1 MVLNLNSTRQRWFS
15 YRSSVKLALTPLQA
29 VPVRMLSRV
38 DCTVSPVA
46 FLPDEIEEQFNRVF
60 LLLEVM
66 NLELASG
73 SDASPAPHK
82 TGLSEEGRFDRH
94 GIEARH
100 VFFSIRAFDIEVIGL
115 GDHGERIAQSGP
127 CVQRQL

>member
-1 MVLNLNSTRQRWFS
+1 M
-15 YRSSVKLALTPLQA
+15 
-29 VPVRMLSRV
+29 
-38 DCTVSPVA
+38 
-46 FLPDEIEEQFNRVF
+46 PDEFEEQFNRVL

-73 SDASPAPHK
+73 SDASPTPHK

-100 VFFSIRAFDIEVIGL
+100 VVLGIRAFDIEVIGL
-115 GDHGERIAQSGP
+115 CDHGEKIAQSGP

>member
-1 MVLNLNSTRQRWFS
+1 M
-15 YRSSVKLALTPLQA
+15 YLALTPLR
-29 VPVRMLSRV
+29 VFPIRVSRRV

-46 FLPDEIEEQFNRVF
+46 FSPDEIKEQFNRVF
-60 LLLEVM
+60 LLFEVL
-66 NLELASG
+66 NLQLASG
-73 SDASPAPHK
+73 SDASPTPHK

-100 VFFSIRAFDIEVIGL
+100 VFLSIRAFDIKVIGL

-127 CVQRQL
+127 CVQ